1 MDKSVSQVHESIL
14 EEDCGY
20 QNGVESGKS
29 TNNSPKKVN
38 RSISESVQYKNCDSG
53 NNEIPE
59 NLTIRLQTSG
69 KDGMPNEIDCVCEA
83 VGKDS
88 SSVQYSCEYQTSSI
102 GSPKSTT
109 RSKLRRVG
117 VDMTDGRSMQEEN
130 GISECIQRT
139 KKMAIENLPAS
150 RIHGKFSLNIPYVF
164 QYFSY
169 YKTTK
174 NDNYL
179 FEPNTIFGV
188 IVYSFV

>member
-1 MDKSVSQVHESIL
+1 MSFTQEVDKSVSQVHESIL
-14 EEDCGY
+14 EEDCDY
-20 QNGVESGKS
+20 ENGVRSGKS
-29 TNNSPKKVN
+29 TTNSPKKVN

-88 SSVQYSCEYQTSSI
+88 SSVQYSCEYQTSTI
-102 GSPKSTT
+102 GSPKSTAS
-109 RSKLRRVG
+109 SKLRRVG
-117 VDMTDGRSMQEEN
+117 VDMTDARSTKEEN
-130 GISECIQRT
+130 GISECIQGT

-164 QYFSY
+164 LYF
-169 YKTTK
+169 
-174 NDNYL
+174 L
-179 FEPNTIFGV
+179 LLA
-188 IVYSFV
+188 